1 MARTHRYGNA
11 GALARPEERMALLTT
26 NHQVDLQSKLEELER
41 RNQLLEAEIERLRVY
56 KDYAYTDALTE
67 IPNRRFYYERLLQEI
82 GRARRNGSPLM
93 LALVDLDL
101 FKQINDDVGHRGGDQ
116 VLKFFSQFVR
126 VNLRQEDI
134 VCRIGGDE
142 FAIILPDTSPE
153 DAAIFFER
161 IRSKLDQIEV
171 SIDGRSRLA
180 LSFSCGLAGFK
191 PEYLPEDLI
200 EEADHS
206 LYSAKARGRNRVVTA
221 NNPVLVSRSVH

>member
-1 MARTHRYGNA
+1 
-11 GALARPEERMALLTT
+11 MALLTK
-26 NHQVDLQSKLEELER
+26 NHQSNLQSELEELER
-41 RNQLLEAEIERLRVY
+41 RNQLLEAEVERLRVY

-82 GRARRNGSPLM
+82 ARSRRSCNPLT

-101 FKQINDDVGHRGGDQ
+101 FKDINDEVGHRGGDQ
-116 VLKFFSQFVR
+116 VLKFFSQFMR

-142 FAIILPDTSPE
+142 FAIILPDTTAE
-153 DAAIFFER
+153 KATVFFDR
-161 IRSKLDQIEV
+161 VRGKLDQIEI
-171 SIDGRSRLA
+171 SIDGGSRLN
-180 LSFSCGLAGFK
+180 LSFSCGLAAFK
-191 PEYLPEDLI
+191 SEYLPEDLI

-221 NNPVLVSRSVH
+221 PAAPVLISQAVH

>member
-1 MARTHRYGNA
+1 
-11 GALARPEERMALLTT
+11 MALLTT
-26 NHQVDLQSKLEELER
+26 NHRPNLESRLEELEQ

-82 GRARRNGSPLM
+82 ARARRGNHSLT
-93 LALVDLDL
+93 LAIVDLDL
-101 FKQINDDVGHRGGDQ
+101 FKGINEEVGHRGGDQ
-116 VLKFFSQFVR
+116 VLKFFSQFIR

-142 FAIILPDTSPE
+142 FAVILPDTTANQ
-153 DAAIFFER
+153 AAVFFDR
-161 IRSKLDQIEV
+161 VRSKLDQVEI
-171 SIDGRSRLA
+171 SIDGRARLL
-180 LSFSCGLAGFK
+180 LSFSCGLAAFK
-191 PEYLPEDLI
+191 SDYLPEDLI

-221 NNPVLVSRSVH
+221 AATPALISQAVH

>member
-1 MARTHRYGNA
+1 M
-11 GALARPEERMALLTT
+11 PLLTM
-26 NHQVDLQSKLEELER
+26 NQQSNNTQAKMEELER

-82 GRARRNGSPLM
+82 ARARRSASPLT

-101 FKQINDDVGHRGGDQ
+101 FKQINDEVGHRGGDQ

-142 FAIILPDTSPE
+142 FAIILPDTSA
-153 DAAIFFER
+153 DKATILFDR
-161 IRSKLDQIEV
+161 VRSKLDQIEI
-171 SIDGRSRLA
+171 SIDGRSRLTLA
-180 LSFSCGLAGFK
+180 FSCGLA
-191 PEYLPEDLI
+191 
-200 EEADHS
+200 
-206 LYSAKARGRNRVVTA
+206 
-221 NNPVLVSRSVH
+221 

>member
-1 MARTHRYGNA
+1 
-11 GALARPEERMALLTT
+11 MALLTK
-26 NHQVDLQSKLEELER
+26 NYQSNLQSEMEALER

-82 GRARRNGSPLM
+82 ARARRSSSPLT

-101 FKQINDDVGHRGGDQ
+101 FKDINDEVGHRGGDQ
-116 VLKFFSQFVR
+116 VLKFFSQFMR

-142 FAIILPDTSPE
+142 FAIILPDTSA
-153 DAAIFFER
+153 DKAAVFFDR
-161 IRSKLDQIEV
+161 VRSKLDQIEI
-171 SIDGRSRLA
+171 SIDGRSRL
-180 LSFSCGLAGFK
+180 LVSFSCGLAAFK
-191 PEYLPEDLI
+191 PDYLPEDLI

-206 LYSAKARGRNRVVTA
+206 LYSAKARGRNRVVSAASTPA
-221 NNPVLVSRSVH
+221 LVSQAVH

>member
-1 MARTHRYGNA
+1 M
-11 GALARPEERMALLTT
+11 PLLTM
-26 NHQVDLQSKLEELER
+26 NQQSNNTQAKMEEPER

-82 GRARRNGSPLM
+82 ARARRSASPLT

-101 FKQINDDVGHRGGDQ
+101 FKQINDEVGHRGGDQ

-142 FAIILPDTSPE
+142 FAIILPDT
-153 DAAIFFER
+153 AADKAAVFFDR
-161 IRSKLDQIEV
+161 VRNKLDQVEI
-171 SIDGRSRLA
+171 SIDGRSRLT
-180 LSFSCGLAGFK
+180 LSFSCGIAAFK
-191 PEYLPEDLI
+191 SEYLPEDLI

-206 LYSAKARGRNRVVTA
+206 LYSAKARGRNQVVAASSTPA
-221 NNPVLVSRSVH
+221 LVSRAVH

>member
-1 MARTHRYGNA
+1 MS
-11 GALARPEERMALLTT
+11 LLTM
-26 NHQVDLQSKLEELER
+26 NQQPNVQARMEELER

-82 GRARRNGSPLM
+82 ARARRSASPLT

-101 FKQINDDVGHRGGDQ
+101 FKEINDEVGHRGGDQ
-116 VLKFFSQFVR
+116 VLKFFSQFIR

-142 FAIILPDTSPE
+142 FAIILPDT
-153 DAAIFFER
+153 AADKAAVFFDR
-161 IRSKLDQIEV
+161 IRAKLDQVEI
-171 SIDGRSRLA
+171 SIDGRARLT
-180 LSFSCGLAGFK
+180 LSFSCGLAPFK
-191 PEYLPEDLI
+191 PDYLPEDLI

-206 LYSAKARGRNRVVTA
+206 LYSAKARGRNRVVAATA
-221 NNPVLVSRSVH
+221 TAGLVSRSIH

>member
-1 MARTHRYGNA
+1 MS
-11 GALARPEERMALLTT
+11 LLTM
-26 NHQVDLQSKLEELER
+26 NQQSNLQSKLEELER
-41 RNQLLEAEIERLRVY
+41 RNQSLEAEIERLRVY

-67 IPNRRFYYERLLQEI
+67 IPNRRFYYERLLQEV
-82 GRARRNGSPLM
+82 ARSRRSNHAFT

-101 FKQINDDVGHRGGDQ
+101 FKGINEEVGHRGGDQ
-116 VLKFFSQFVR
+116 VLRFFSQFMR

-142 FAIILPDTSPE
+142 FAVILPDTTAE
-153 DAAIFFER
+153 KAAIFFER
-161 IRSKLDQIEV
+161 VRSKLDQVEI
-171 SIDGRSRLA
+171 SIDGRARLTLA
-180 LSFSCGLAGFK
+180 FSCGLAAFK

-221 NNPVLVSRSVH
+221 AAAPALVSQAVH

>member
-1 MARTHRYGNA
+1 
-11 GALARPEERMALLTT
+11 MALLTM
-26 NHQVDLQSKLEELER
+26 NHQSNIQAKLEELER
-41 RNQLLEAEIERLRVY
+41 RNQLLEAEIERLRIY

-82 GRARRNGSPLM
+82 ARTRRSGSSLT

-134 VCRIGGDE
+134 LCRIGGDE
-142 FAIILPDTSPE
+142 FAIILPDTSAE
-153 DAAIFFER
+153 SAAIFFER

-180 LSFSCGLAGFK
+180 LSFSCGLAAFK

-221 NNPVLVSRSVH
+221 NNPGVLVSRAVH

>member
-1 MARTHRYGNA
+1 
-11 GALARPEERMALLTT
+11 MALLTT
-26 NHQVDLQSKLEELER
+26 DHHTDIHVRLGQLER

-82 GRARRNGSPLM
+82 ARARRSSSPLT
-93 LALVDLDL
+93 LALVDLDR

-116 VLKFFSQFVR
+116 VLKFFSQFIR

-142 FAIILPDTSPE
+142 FAIILPDTNV
-153 DAAIFFER
+153 DNAAAFFDR
-161 IRSKLDQIEV
+161 IRSKLNQVEI
-171 SIDGRSRLA
+171 SIDGRSSLT
-180 LSFSCGLAGFK
+180 LSFSCGLAVFRS
-191 PEYLPEDLI
+191 EYLPEDLI

-206 LYSAKARGRNRVVTA
+206 LYSAKAGGRNRVVSARTA
-221 NNPVLVSRSVH
+221 PSLVSQSVH

>member
-1 MARTHRYGNA
+1 
-11 GALARPEERMALLTT
+11 MALLTI
-26 NHQVDLQSKLEELER
+26 NHQPNIQAKMEELER

-82 GRARRNGSPLM
+82 ARARRSGNPLT

-101 FKQINDDVGHRGGDQ
+101 FKEINDEVGHRGGDQ

-142 FAIILPDTSPE
+142 FAIILPDT
-153 DAAIFFER
+153 AADQAAVFFER
-161 IRSKLDQIEV
+161 IRHKLDQIEI
-171 SIDGRSRLA
+171 SIDGRARLTM
-180 LSFSCGLAGFK
+180 SFSCGLAPFK
-191 PEYLPEDLI
+191 SEYLPEDLI

-206 LYSAKARGRNRVVTA
+206 LYSAKARGRNRVVA
-221 NNPVLVSRSVH
+221 AAASALVSRAVH

>member
-1 MARTHRYGNA
+1 APLGRNCRRRSPQTLYNSLMSQRWLDGTASASLRHGRSASARSLQERNA
-11 GALARPEERMALLTT
+11 MALLTT
-26 NHQVDLQSKLEELER
+26 NHPSNVQARLEELER

-82 GRARRNGSPLM
+82 ARARRSGSPLT

-101 FKQINDDVGHRGGDQ
+101 FKEINDDVGHRGGDQ

-142 FAIILPDTSPE
+142 FAIILPDTSAE
-153 DAAIFFER
+153 NATIFFDR
-161 IRSKLDQIEV
+161 IRSKLDQIEI
-171 SIDGRSRLA
+171 SIDG
-180 LSFSCGLAGFK
+180 
-191 PEYLPEDLI
+191 
-200 EEADHS
+200 
-206 LYSAKARGRNRVVTA
+206 
-221 NNPVLVSRSVH
+221 